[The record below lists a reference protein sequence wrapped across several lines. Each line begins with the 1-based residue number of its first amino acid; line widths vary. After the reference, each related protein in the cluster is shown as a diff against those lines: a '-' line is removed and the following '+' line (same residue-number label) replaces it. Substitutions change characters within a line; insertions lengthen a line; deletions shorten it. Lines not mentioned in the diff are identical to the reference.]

1 MAGVLIRMKLT
12 ILRRAYAGP
21 QASYVQ
27 TGAVL
32 GAAAA
37 IATIALATL
46 DAEPATLRDLLAVVF
61 ALWTLGWALAPA
73 YGGAPVLRPE
83 HFALQPIP
91 RHRLAFALLG
101 AAFVGIAAAITLVA
115 FGALIV
121 LGARLGTVPA
131 LLAIPG
137 TALQLAL
144 VVVLSRLAARGF
156 GALSR
161 SRVGGAVSALITG
174 VMLVAAS
181 SGWIVFVALDAV
193 LDSGFSDG
201 FSTALTVLPSSWAV
215 LAVEASSPWPLLGL
229 AALVALLVLAWT
241 RALGPP
247 RLARTVVRGSA
258 HDRGGSVF
266 RKELRSWWRDPV
278 RLQSVIVAPV
288 FAVLTCL
295 VPLAFDSTE
304 FLPFIGALIALMG
317 AVMSAN
323 AYGQDGTALWLTIL
337 TPGSERAD
345 VRGRQL
351 AWLAVFGPMTV
362 IGAAISPSAYGIAA
376 AAALLGAGAG
386 LVPLVSVTQLVP
398 GPDPREHRDSP
409 LEHGDLTGQAFLM
422 LILAATAAAPA
433 VGVVALAGVA
443 GIGVGLVTGVL
454 GALLLGRAAEQ
465 RLRERGP
472 ELLQLMRSGKP
483 PANESA
489 PTPARIWLF
498 VTLGMIALFP
508 QAIVPA
514 VMKLTGEVA
523 RVWFL
528 ALYVPGAWQWP
539 TIVFMALLGIGALTL
554 AGRTA
559 AAAGAAR

>member
-1 MAGVLIRMKLT
+1 MKLA

-27 TGAVL
+27 TGAAL

-46 DAEPATLRDLLAVVF
+46 DAEPATLRDLLAVSF
-61 ALWTLGWALAPA
+61 AAWTLGWALAPA

-83 HFALQPIP
+83 HFALQPVP
-91 RHRLAFALLG
+91 RRRLALALLG
-101 AAFVGIAAAITLVA
+101 AAFVGIGALVTLAA
-115 FGALIV
+115 FGALLV
-121 LGARLGTVPA
+121 LGARLGTVPV

-137 TALQLAL
+137 IALQLAL

-161 SRVGGAVSALITG
+161 SRSGGAISALITG

-193 LDSGFSDG
+193 LESGFSDG
-201 FSTALTVLPSSWAV
+201 FSTALQLLPSSWAV
-215 LAVEASSPWPLLGL
+215 LAVESRSPLPLLGL

-247 RLARTVVRGSA
+247 RLARAVVRGSA
-258 HDRGGSVF
+258 RGVGGSVF

-337 TPGSERAD
+337 TPGSERPD

-351 AWLAVFGPMTV
+351 AWLAVFAPMAL
-362 IGAAISPSAYGIAA
+362 IGAAISPSAYGWAA
-376 AAALLGAGAG
+376 TLALLGGGAG
-386 LVPLVSVTQLVP
+386 LVPLVAVTQLVP

-422 LILAATAAAPA
+422 LILAATTAAPA
-433 VGVVALAGVA
+433 VGVVAVAGA
-443 GIGVGLVTGVL
+443 PGIGVGALTGVF
-454 GALLLGRAAEQ
+454 AAVALGRAAQ
-465 RLRERGP
+465 TRLRDRGP
-472 ELLQLMRSGKP
+472 ELLQLMRSGKS
-483 PANESA
+483 PAHESDA
-489 PTPARIWLF
+489 TPARVWML
-498 VTLGMIALFP
+498 VALGMIALFP

-514 VMKLTGEVA
+514 VMKLTGDVA

-528 ALYVPGAWQWP
+528 ALYLPGPWQWP
-539 TIVFMALLGIGALTL
+539 TIAFMALLGVGALVL
-554 AGRTA
+554 
-559 AAAGAAR
+559 AARALRKSQ